1 VGFPARFTNDRKLFP
16 YALILPTAIVML
28 IVVLYP
34 LIYNFV
40 LAFRNM
46 SMYHFQDATFV
57 GFRQFAEVFSQKEL
71 YWVFGKTVV
80 WTVVNV
86 FFHVTIGVAVALILN
101 GRIYGSGVFRSLLIL
116 PWAVPQYISALTWK
130 GMFNHEYGA
139 VNLIL
144 MKVFHHAPIPWFS
157 DATWAFIAPIITNVW
172 LGFPFMMIVALGGLQ
187 SIPHELYEAAELDGA
202 GSLGKLKNVTIPL
215 LRPILAPAV
224 VLGTVWTFNNMNV
237 IWLVTGGG
245 MPADKTH
252 ILVTYIYKAAF
263 TYYRYSYAAAFS
275 VIVFFLLLGFVFASM
290 RYFKITESVFE

>member
-1 VGFPARFTNDRKLFP
+1 MRASTEKRLFP
-16 YALILPTAIVML
+16 YVLLLPTVVVML
-28 IVVLYP
+28 TVVAYP
-34 LIYNFV
+34 LIYNFI
-40 LAFRNM
+40 LAFKNM
-46 SMYHFQDATFV
+46 SMYHFYDAKFV
-57 GFRQFAEVFSQKEL
+57 GFRQFASVFGEKEL
-71 YWVFGKTVV
+71 YWVFGKTVI

-86 FFHVTIGVAVALILN
+86 LFHVVIGVAIAIVLN
-101 GRIYGSGVFRSLLIL
+101 GRVLGGGIFRSLLIL
-116 PWAVPQYISALTWK
+116 PWAVPQYIAALTWR

-144 MKVFHHAPIPWFS
+144 TRILHQAPIPWFS
-157 DATWAFIAPIITNVW
+157 DATWAFVAPIITNVW

-202 GSLGKLKNVTIPL
+202 GALGKLRNVTIPL
-215 LRPILAPAV
+215 LKPILAPAV

-275 VIVFFLLLGFVFASM
+275 VIVFFLLLGFTFLFM
-290 RYFKITESVFE
+290 KYFKITEAVFE